1 MQPLSRIIA
10 SKIKPLNLKM
20 ILKKQDIFELPL
32 NTING
37 LTQSELE
44 LWIKQEHIAPLHQ
57 WLLPQLVAYFGTWK
71 LLEHPSGG
79 WDILGMLKHNIGQ
92 DPKLQGLWKLSRVT
106 RSLLLPSQTQHPQY
120 AQFTPLILMGLKLYK
135 DVPYQSWQGLKH
147 LEYIL
152 EPKLLEAVDL
162 TMEQLQVCVGLG
174 SEELLAIRNEGLMN
188 KSGKKAGELKP
199 AESTWALTGIQHT
212 KLGILPKLTQS
223 MLAQIWI
230 AHPTK
235 RTKYMILDPINWDL
249 MPEPLVTSEI
259 FTSPEK
265 TQPKQDTFAMP
276 WL

>member
-1 MQPLSRIIA
+1 
-10 SKIKPLNLKM
+10 M

-32 NTING
+32 STINSMS
-37 LTQSELE
+37 QVELE
-44 LWIKQEHIAPLHQ
+44 QWIKQEHIAPLHQ
-57 WLLPQLVAYFGTWK
+57 WLLPQLVAHFGTWK
-71 LLEHPSGG
+71 LVRDGCGG
-79 WDILGMLKHNIGQ
+79 WDILQMLKQNIGQ

-135 DVPYQSWQGLKH
+135 DVPYQSWQGLQH
-147 LEYIL
+147 LEYVL
-152 EPKLLEAVDL
+152 EPKLLEAVNL
-162 TMEQLQVCVGLG
+162 TGEQIAVVDGLG
-174 SEELLAIRNEGLMN
+174 SEELLQIRNEGLMN

-235 RTKYMILDPINWDL
+235 RTKYMILDPLNWDL
-249 MPEPLVTSEI
+249 MPEPLVSSEI

>member
-1 MQPLSRIIA
+1 
-10 SKIKPLNLKM
+10 M

-32 NTING
+32 STINSMS
-37 LTQSELE
+37 QVELE
-44 LWIKQEHIAPLHQ
+44 QWIKQEHIAPLHQ
-57 WLLPQLVAYFGTWK
+57 WLLPQLVAHFGTWK
-71 LLEHPSGG
+71 LVKDSGDR
-79 WDILGMLKHNIGQ
+79 WDILATLKHNVGQ

-120 AQFTPLILMGLKLYK
+120 AQFTPLILMGFKLYK
-135 DVPYQSWQGLKH
+135 DVPYGSWQGLKH
-147 LEYIL
+147 LEYLL
-152 EPKLLEAVDL
+152 EPKLLEAVNL
-162 TMEQLQVCVGLG
+162 SAEQLQVVGDLG
-174 SEELLAIRNEGLMN
+174 SEELLAIRSEGLMN

-212 KLGILPKLTQS
+212 KLGTLPKLTQS
-223 MLAQIWI
+223 MLTQIWI
-230 AHPTK
+230 AHPSK

-259 FTSPEK
+259 FTVPEQ